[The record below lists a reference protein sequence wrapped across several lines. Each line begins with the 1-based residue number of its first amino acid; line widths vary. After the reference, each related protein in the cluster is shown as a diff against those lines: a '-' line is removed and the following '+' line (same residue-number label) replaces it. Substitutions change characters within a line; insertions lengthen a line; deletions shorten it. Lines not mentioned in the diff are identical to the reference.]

1 MEYVWLI
8 TAFVAWYNAY
18 AGIANPQNSYI
29 TVKAIPLPDL
39 QDPTRKKNKIIG
51 QVNQSIQSINQYWFF
66 FFNNEDLIFYLFI

>member
-1 MEYVWLI
+1 MFGLI

-39 QDPTRKKNKIIG
+39 QDPTRKINKIIG
-51 QVNQSIQSINQYWFF
+51 QVINQSINQSINQWY
-66 FFNNEDLIFYLFI
+66 

>member
-1 MEYVWLI
+1 MAIKKAGGVFGLI

-39 QDPTRKKNKIIG
+39 QDPTRKNK
-51 QVNQSIQSINQYWFF
+51 
-66 FFNNEDLIFYLFI
+66 